1 MKSQTPNLHSSTN
14 SSALISN
21 FLSSSRSNQN
31 IFHSSGWRMDFTFSR
46 NSRDNRK
53 WPGWRDGKFAIS
65 KSHFASSSSNG
76 SIHSFFIIL
85 NDFPNHS
92 AENFSFHSFS
102 NFSKSNPRSITIP
115 SIASIEDKNSVLSKF
130 PPRKAK
136 RKSLNVFS

>member
-1 MKSQTPNLHSSTN
+1 MKSQTPNLHSST
-14 SSALISN
+14 SCSALISN
-21 FLSSSRSNQN
+21 FFSSSRSNQKF
-31 IFHSSGWRMDFTFSR
+31 FHSSGWRMDFTFSR

-53 WPGWRDGKFAIS
+53 SPGWRDGKFAIS
-65 KSHFASSSSNG
+65 KSHFFSSSSNG

-115 SIASIEDKNSVLSKF
+115 SIASIEDKNSV
-130 PPRKAK
+130 
-136 RKSLNVFS
+136 